1 MSASSPN
8 EAEQLS
14 TQVFMIMV
22 AGVAAFALAVI
33 VYVLA

>member
-1 MSASSPN
+1 MSAPNPN

-14 TQVFMIMV
+14 TQVFMITL
-22 AGVAAFALAVI
+22 ASVAAFATAVI